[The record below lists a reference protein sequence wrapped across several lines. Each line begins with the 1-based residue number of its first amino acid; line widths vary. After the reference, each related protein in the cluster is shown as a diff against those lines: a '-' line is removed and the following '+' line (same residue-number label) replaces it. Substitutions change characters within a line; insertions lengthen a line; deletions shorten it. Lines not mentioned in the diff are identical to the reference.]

1 MIIKKS
7 LNVLEHDLG
16 TMWCECAFSLKRNQ
30 HEQQYVF
37 KLFHILTTNIMKCMI
52 IKDGHIIFADN

>member
-7 LNVLEHDLG
+7 LNVLEHKLR
-16 TMWCECAFSLKRNQ
+16 TMWFERAISLKRNQ

-37 KLFHILTTNIMKCMI
+37 KLFHILTTNIMECI
-52 IKDGHIIFADN
+52 LHDDIKF